1 LSDTAGIMD
10 TQLLAILKFSFE
22 LITKENELL
31 KEEIKQ
37 LKDSSAPTP
46 APAHEPTPIRYTE
59 QDVKNIYQISPE
71 AFEWFTKSI
80 KYTEQD
86 VKVIHSVSPEAF
98 DWMRKHDRR
107 RKAMIA
113 SAVAILQ
120 NELNTI

>member
-37 LKDSSAPTP
+37 LKSAPTP
-46 APAHEPTPIRYTE
+46 ASATTPEPVPAKYSE
-59 QDVKNIYQISPE
+59 QDVKNIYQ
-71 AFEWFTKSI
+71 T
-80 KYTEQD
+80 
-86 VKVIHSVSPEAF
+86 SPEAF
-98 DWMRKHDRR
+98 DWIRKHDHR

-120 NELNTI
+120 NELDKI